1 VSLSGTGFSRQIKEK
16 MMSDGDNTASAEVF
30 RLFKDE
36 SNEEPAEIETA
47 EIIGMDFK
55 LRMPVEVIRDN
66 RAFCTHIGVDIDP
79 ETRIVTCRACG
90 RQLDPV
96 NVLLGMAERWRLVTY
111 NVYKVR
117 EDTEKAVANLERLK
131 KEEHNIKAR
140 IARMKKKIPQ

>member
-1 VSLSGTGFSRQIKEK
+1 
-16 MMSDGDNTASAEVF
+16 MSDGDNTAGAEVF
-30 RLFKDE
+30 RLFEDE
-36 SNEEPAEIETA
+36 SNEEPEIETA

-96 NVLLGMAERWRLVTY
+96 DVLLGMAKRWRLITW
-111 NVYKVR
+111 NVEEVQR
-117 EDTEKAVANLERLK
+117 NLK
-131 KEEHNIKAR
+131 KSRESLEELKREERNLKSR
-140 IARMKKKIPQ
+140 IARMKKKIVQ